1 VADETAGG
9 GMSGILLDIQGLFK
23 RFGGLVAT
31 NDCALDVRAGELHAL
46 IGPNGAG
53 KTTLIGQIAGV
64 IKPDSG
70 RIRLDGVDITHLP
83 PHRRVRMGLARTYQ
97 ITNVFKKYTVL
108 DNLALGVQAR
118 DGHSFRFWRPARAE
132 RHLWDQAAE
141 IAERVGLGARKDIA
155 AGALAHG
162 EQRQLEVGL
171 ALTSRPRLLLLDEPL
186 AGMGADEAGR
196 MVDLIRRLRADLTIL
211 LVEHDMDAVFQLA
224 DRISVLVYGRVIA
237 SGAPEAIRANPDVQ
251 SAYLGDEVRA

>member
-1 VADETAGG
+1 MAGEAAG
-9 GMSGILLDIQGLFK
+9 GMSGGLLEIEGLTK

-31 NDCALDVRAGELHAL
+31 NDCTLSVHQGELHAL

-53 KTTLIGQIAGV
+53 KTTLIGQIAGT

-70 RIRLDGVDITHLP
+70 RVRLAGMDITHLP
-83 PHRRVRMGLARTYQ
+83 PHRRVRLGLARTYQ

-118 DGHSFRFWRPARAE
+118 DGHSFRFWRAVRSE
-132 RHLWDQAAE
+132 RHLWDEAAE
-141 IAERVGLGARKDIA
+141 IAERVGLGARKDVA

-171 ALTSRPRLLLLDEPL
+171 ALTSRPCLLLLDEPL

-196 MVDLIRRLRADLTIL
+196 MVALIRGLRAELTIL

-224 DRISVLVYGRVIA
+224 DRISVLVYGRIIA
-237 SGAPEAIRANPDVQ
+237 TGAPEAIRANPDVQ
-251 SAYLGDEVRA
+251 QAYLGDEVQL

>member
-1 VADETAGG
+1 
-9 GMSGILLDIQGLFK
+9 MSALLDIQGLFK

-70 RIRLDGVDITHLP
+70 RIRLDGVNITYLP

-97 ITNVFKKYTVL
+97 ITNVFKKYSVL

-118 DGHSFRFWRPARAE
+118 DGHSFRFWRPVRAE

-141 IAERVGLGARKDIA
+141 IAERVGLGVRQDVL

-224 DRISVLVYGRVIA
+224 DRISVLVYGRIIA

-251 SAYLGDEVRA
+251 TAYLGDEVRA